1 MRETAGNVVMMNMG
15 AIQVEDAT
23 KFINS
28 VMVKQIAVIILMK

>member
-1 MRETAGNVVMMNMG
+1 MRGTAGNVVMMNMG
-15 AIQVEDAT
+15 VIQVEDAT